1 MQHNEI
7 NKMEL
12 IQIYAGELFK
22 MMYSKQ
28 QLVYHPL
35 VVSVIFYIL
44 SITLTPLDY
53 FQTKLY
59 QKYNR
64 F

>member
-1 MQHNEI
+1 
-7 NKMEL
+7 MEL
-12 IQIYAGELFK
+12 IQIYAGELLK
-22 MMYSKQ
+22 MIYSKQ
-28 QLVYHPL
+28 QLVYYPL
-35 VVSVIFYIL
+35 VVSAIFYKL
-44 SITLTPLDY
+44 SITLIPLDY

>member
-1 MQHNEI
+1 
-7 NKMEL
+7 MEL